1 MEGGYPFKCA
11 PKAPKT
17 TAMTE
22 MSVLDR
28 YLNTEKYQGEMREL
42 VNAQIL
48 NDKSQCGLFLKDT
61 ALARIGWS
69 GDVKD
74 FPKAE
79 EYVHTYN
86 NGDKNEGIFF
96 KTPRMVIL
104 HCGFRK
110 DVTFIEN
117 SEKGGID
124 GVYPRDSFL
133 YDDFEA
139 ANPGKPS
146 PYKRRRLML
155 MFLVNADGVAVHKKP
170 LILSIHGGASNLF
183 CDAYATFIE
192 QLESAFADR
201 MGLKSAA
208 GFDPKQA
215 AAAIFTPTFGAQ
227 LYGGEKAKSW
237 IAYPEKW
244 VVPTAETVEE
254 FFPKEAED
262 IDFVENVWET
272 CPPTVYAANFF
283 KQCEKEIGCH
293 AIKPGL
299 DLTLPPVDGGRG
311 TKALFGARDS
321 ETGEITL
328 D

>member
-1 MEGGYPFKCA
+1 
-11 PKAPKT
+11 
-17 TAMTE
+17 
-22 MSVLDR
+22 
-28 YLNTEKYQGEMREL
+28 MREL

-69 GDVKD
+69 GDPKM

-110 DVTFIEN
+110 DITFIEN
-117 SEKGGID
+117 SEKGGIT
-124 GVYPRDSFL
+124 GIYPRDSFL
-133 YDDFEA
+133 YDDFES

-155 MFLVNADGVAVHKKP
+155 MFLVDKGGVAVHKKP

-201 MGLKSAA
+201 MGLKSAV

-244 VVPTAETVEE
+244 VVPTAKTVED
-254 FFPKEAED
+254 FFPKNAED

-283 KQCEKEIGCH
+283 KQCEKEIGFH

-299 DLTLPPVDGGRG
+299 DFTLPPVDGGRG
-311 TKALFGARDS
+311 TKALFGARDA

>member
-1 MEGGYPFKCA
+1 
-11 PKAPKT
+11 
-17 TAMTE
+17 MTE

-48 NDKSQCGLFLKDT
+48 NDKSKCGLFLKDT

-254 FFPKEAED
+254 FFPKDAED

-272 CPPTVYAANFF
+272 CPPTLYAANFF

-299 DLTLPPVDGGRG
+299 DFTLPPVDGGRG

>member
-1 MEGGYPFKCA
+1 
-11 PKAPKT
+11 
-17 TAMTE
+17 
-22 MSVLDR
+22 
-28 YLNTEKYQGEMREL
+28 
-42 VNAQIL
+42 
-48 NDKSQCGLFLKDT
+48 
-61 ALARIGWS
+61 
-69 GDVKD
+69 VKD

-79 EYVHTYN
+79 EYIHTYN

-117 SEKGGID
+117 SDKGGID
-124 GVYPRDSFL
+124 GIYPRDSYL

-155 MFLVNADGVAVHKKP
+155 MFLVNKDGLAVHKKP
-170 LILSIHGGASNLF
+170 LILSVHGGASNLF

-244 VVPTAETVEE
+244 VVPTAETVED
-254 FFPKEAED
+254 FFPKDAED
-262 IDFVENVWET
+262 IDFIENVWET
-272 CPPTVYAANFF
+272 CPPTVYAATFF
-283 KQCEKEIGCH
+283 KQCEKEIGYH

-299 DLTLPPVDGGRG
+299 DFTLPPVEGGRG
-311 TKALFGARDS
+311 SKALFGARDE
-321 ETGEITL
+321 ETGEVVL

>member
-1 MEGGYPFKCA
+1 
-11 PKAPKT
+11 
-17 TAMTE
+17 MTE

-124 GVYPRDSFL
+124 GIYPRDSYL
-133 YDDFEA
+133 YDDWEEQ
-139 ANPGKPS
+139 NPGKPS
-146 PYKRRRLML
+146 PFKRRRLVL
-155 MFLVNADGVAVHKKP
+155 MFLVNAAGAAVHKKP

-244 VVPTAETVEE
+244 LVPTAETVED
-254 FFPKEAED
+254 FFPKESDD
-262 IDFVENVWET
+262 IDFIETVWET

-283 KQCEKEIGCH
+283 KQCEKEIGYH

-299 DLTLPPVDGGRG
+299 DFTLPPVDGGRG
-311 TKALFGARDS
+311 SKALFGARDE
-321 ETGEITL
+321 ETGEVVL
-328 D
+328 N

>member
-1 MEGGYPFKCA
+1 
-11 PKAPKT
+11 
-17 TAMTE
+17 

-28 YLNTEKYQGEMREL
+28 YLNTEKYQGEMRDL

-48 NDKSQCGLFLKDT
+48 NDKTQCGLFLKDT

-69 GDVKD
+69 GNVKD

-79 EYVHTYN
+79 EYTHTYN

-96 KTPRMVIL
+96 KTPRMVVL

-117 SEKGGID
+117 SDKGGIE
-124 GVYPRDSFL
+124 GLYPRDSYL
-133 YDDFEA
+133 YDDWEA
-139 ANPGKPS
+139 AHPGKPN
-146 PYKRRRLML
+146 PYKRRRLIL
-155 MFLVNADGVAVHKKP
+155 IFLVNAAGAAVHKKP

-192 QLESAFADR
+192 QLESAFSDR
-201 MGLKSAA
+201 MKMKSAV
-208 GFDPKQA
+208 GFDPKQS
-215 AAAIFTPTFGAQ
+215 AAAIFTPTFGSQ
-227 LYGGEKAKSW
+227 LYGGDKAKSW

-244 VVPTAETVEE
+244 VVPTGETLED

-262 IDFVENVWET
+262 IDFIEEVWET
-272 CPPTVYAANFF
+272 CKPEVYAASFF
-283 KQCEKEIGCH
+283 KQCEREIGFH
-293 AIKPGL
+293 AIKAGL
-299 DLTLPPVDGGRG
+299 DFTLPKPESSNGSRV
-311 TKALFGARDS
+311 LFGARD
-321 ETGEITL
+321 ENTGEIQL

>member
-1 MEGGYPFKCA
+1 
-11 PKAPKT
+11 
-17 TAMTE
+17 
-22 MSVLDR
+22 
-28 YLNTEKYQGEMREL
+28 MREL

-96 KTPRMVIL
+96 KTPRMVLL

-124 GVYPRDSFL
+124 GIYPRDSYL
-133 YDDFEA
+133 YDDWEE
-139 ANPGKPS
+139 ANPGKPT
-146 PYKRRRLML
+146 PYKRRRLLL
-155 MFLVNADGVAVHKKP
+155 MFLVNKDGAAVHKKP

-244 VVPTAETVEE
+244 AVPTAETVED

-262 IDFVENVWET
+262 IDFIENVWET

-283 KQCEKEIGCH
+283 KQCEKEIGYH

-299 DLTLPPVDGGRG
+299 DFTLPPVEGGRG
-311 TKALFGARDS
+311 TKALFGARDE
-321 ETGEITL
+321 ETGEVVLT
-328 D
+328 

>member
-1 MEGGYPFKCA
+1 
-11 PKAPKT
+11 
-17 TAMTE
+17 MTE
-22 MSVLDR
+22 MSSVLDR

-69 GDVKD
+69 GTPKMV
-74 FPKAE
+74 PKAE
-79 EYVHTYN
+79 DYVHTYN

-124 GVYPRDSFL
+124 GIYPRDSFL

-155 MFLVNADGVAVHKKP
+155 MFLVDADGVAVHKKP

-183 CDAYATFIE
+183 CDAYATFME

-227 LYGGEKAKSW
+227 LYGGDKAKSW

-244 VVPTAETVEE
+244 VVPTADTVED
-254 FFPKEAED
+254 FFPKAAED
-262 IDFVENVWET
+262 IDFVESVWET

-283 KQCEKEIGCH
+283 KQCEKEIGFH

-299 DLTLPPVDGGRG
+299 DFTLPPVDGGRG
-311 TKALFGARDS
+311 TKALFGARDT

>member
-1 MEGGYPFKCA
+1 
-11 PKAPKT
+11 
-17 TAMTE
+17 MTE

-69 GDVKD
+69 GSVKD

-96 KTPRMVIL
+96 KMPRMLVL
-104 HCGFRK
+104 HCGFRR

-124 GVYPRDSFL
+124 GIYPRDSFL

-146 PYKRRRLML
+146 PYKRRRLIL
-155 MFLVNADGVAVHKKP
+155 MFLVDKNGAAVHKKP

-183 CDAYATFIE
+183 CDAYSTFIE
-192 QLESAFADR
+192 QLESAFAER
-201 MGLKSAA
+201 MGMKFAS

-244 VVPTAETVEE
+244 VVPTAATVED
-254 FFPKEAED
+254 FFPKAAED
-262 IDFVENVWET
+262 IDTIESIWET

-283 KQCEKEIGCH
+283 KQCEKEIGYH
-293 AIKPGL
+293 AIRPGL
-299 DLTLPPVDGGRG
+299 DFTLPPVEGGRG
-311 TKALFGARDS
+311 SKVLFGARDE
-321 ETGEITL
+321 ETGEVAL

>member
-1 MEGGYPFKCA
+1 
-11 PKAPKT
+11 
-17 TAMTE
+17 

-124 GVYPRDSFL
+124 GIYPRDSYL
-133 YDDFEA
+133 YDDWEE
-139 ANPGKPS
+139 ANPGKPT
-146 PYKRRRLML
+146 PYKRRRLLL
-155 MFLVNADGVAVHKKP
+155 MFLVNKNGAAVHKKP

-244 VVPTAETVEE
+244 AVPTAETVEA

-262 IDFVENVWET
+262 IDFIENVWET

-283 KQCEKEIGCH
+283 KQCEKEIGYH

-299 DLTLPPVDGGRG
+299 DFTLPPVDGGRG
-311 TKALFGARDS
+311 TKSLFGARDE
-321 ETGEITL
+321 ETGEVVL
-328 D
+328 S

>member
-1 MEGGYPFKCA
+1 
-11 PKAPKT
+11 
-17 TAMTE
+17 MTE

-69 GDVKD
+69 GSPKD

-79 EYVHTYN
+79 DYVHTYN

-117 SEKGGID
+117 SDKGGID
-124 GVYPRDSFL
+124 GIYPRDSFL

-155 MFLVNADGVAVHKKP
+155 MFLVNKDGVAVHKKP
-170 LILSIHGGASNLF
+170 LILSVHGGASNLF

-262 IDFVENVWET
+262 IDFIESVWET

-283 KQCEKEIGCH
+283 KQCEKEIGFH

-299 DLTLPPVDGGRG
+299 DWTLPPVEPGNSS
-311 TKALFGARDS
+311 KALFGSRDS
-321 ETGEITL
+321 ETGEIKL

>member
-1 MEGGYPFKCA
+1 
-11 PKAPKT
+11 
-17 TAMTE
+17 MTE

-96 KTPRMVIL
+96 KTTRMVIL

-124 GVYPRDSFL
+124 GIYPRDSFL

-254 FFPKEAED
+254 FFPKDAED

-299 DLTLPPVDGGRG
+299 DFTLPPVDGGRG